1 MSGPYPSS
9 GYPQHQPGPGNWP
22 GGQPANGPS
31 GGSANGPGGYGQP
44 TYAIHNM
51 DPHDNP
57 YGGLGTGNQPGG
69 NGSWGGGDW
78 GGGDWGGGE
87 PPRRPRSVARIVV
100 AVVAI
105 LVIIGGV
112 AASVLILTHRHSQ
125 SSASGGSNPPTA
137 QTTQPAS
144 SSGAPVSEGST
155 TLTLVPGNCVTATVV
170 NNQYVLGKQ
179 VACGGPDSDL
189 LVARTAASL
198 GDCAS
203 HQYLL
208 IQAPSEV
215 YCFTLDVKQGDC
227 LDNNFLKVACG
238 GSVPFAVLSLE
249 AGPGTQS
256 SCAGATGATR
266 WVPAS
271 YNPAKVACIGPP
283 KS

>member
-9 GYPQHQPGPGNWP
+9 GYPQHQPGP
-22 GGQPANGPS
+22 
-31 GGSANGPGGYGQP
+31 ANGPGGYGQP
-44 TYAIHNM
+44 GYASHNM
-51 DPHDNP
+51 DPHNTP
-57 YGGLGTGNQPGG
+57 YQGLGMGDQPGG
-69 NGSWGGGDW
+69 NGSWGGNW
-78 GGGDWGGGE
+78 GGDWGGGE
-87 PPRRPRSVARIVV
+87 PPRPPRRVGRIVV

-112 AASVLILTHRHSQ
+112 TASVLILTHRHNQ
-125 SSASGGSNPPTA
+125 STASGGTNPTTT
-137 QTTQPAS
+137 QTTAPPG

-170 NNQYVLGKQ
+170 NNQYMLGKQ

-189 LVARTAASL
+189 LVARTVAGL
-198 GDCAS
+198 RDCAS

-238 GSVPFAVLSLE
+238 ASAPFAVLSLE

-256 SCAGATGATR
+256 SCASATGATR